1 MSAYYNTRKKGFQL
15 LLATF
20 MTNKEQNKYSIRLSE
35 AITWIR
41 FPLIFFIILLHCYST
56 VRIPGNH
63 VLYFKVI
70 YPFSLWL
77 GETGVP
83 GFFFISGFLF
93 FLSKKYY
100 LQKLKIRFHTLL
112 IPYILWNTLLLG
124 FYILAYYAGYPQD
137 INGKNIENYTYIDF
151 IRAFWDRGS
160 YDEGNFVPILCPFW
174 YIRNLLIMSVLSPL
188 LYYIIKYSRELF
200 LMVVAIWWLMT
211 PHNAFISQTILFFCL
226 GAYFS
231 ILDKNPLEIFI
242 KYRKPLLVLCVT
254 AAFAD
259 IMVHTI
265 YVTLVNLQIHRIALI
280 LNIPALFILA
290 DFCCQRNITSKLLP
304 NATFIVFS
312 VHYPIVVVM
321 RKACA
326 SQLGDASDII
336 HIPLYFVC
344 VIVATTIS
352 IISYV
357 WLDKY
362 LPKVKNILSGN
373 R

>member
-1 MSAYYNTRKKGFQL
+1 MEQK
-15 LLATF
+15 
-20 MTNKEQNKYSIRLSE
+20 QNKVRLSE
-35 AITWIR
+35 AITWLR

-56 VRIPGNH
+56 VRLPGDH
-63 VLYFKVI
+63 GMCFKII

-93 FLSKKYY
+93 FLSKKKYQ
-100 LQKLKIRFHTLL
+100 QKLETRFHTLL
-112 IPYILWNTLLLG
+112 IPYLLWNALLLG
-124 FYILAYYAGYPQD
+124 LYIIAFIAGYPQD
-137 INGKNIENYTYIDF
+137 INGRSIADYTYIDY

-188 LYYIIKYSRELF
+188 FYYIIKKIRELF
-200 LMVVAIWWLMT
+200 LLVVAVWWLLT

-231 ILDKNPLEIFI
+231 ILEKNPLEVFY
-242 KYRKPLLVLCVT
+242 KHRKLFMVLCF
-254 AAFAD
+254 AFAIAD
-259 IMVHTI
+259 IVVHTLF
-265 YVTLVNLQIHRIALI
+265 VTPINLQIHRLALI
-280 LNIPALFILA
+280 FNIPALLIIA
-290 DFCCQRNITSKLLP
+290 DDCCRHGFSSKLLP
-304 NATFIVFS
+304 NAAFIVFS
-312 VHYPIVVVM
+312 VHYPIVVLM

-326 SQLGDASDII
+326 AKLGEASDLI

-344 VIVATTIS
+344 VLAATAIS
-352 IISYV
+352 ILIYI
-357 WLDKY
+357 LMDKFM
-362 LPKVKNILSGN
+362 PKVKNILSGN

>member
-1 MSAYYNTRKKGFQL
+1 MEQK
-15 LLATF
+15 
-20 MTNKEQNKYSIRLSE
+20 QNKVRLSE
-35 AITWIR
+35 AITWLR

-56 VRIPGNH
+56 VRLPGDH
-63 VLYFKVI
+63 GMYFKII

-93 FLSKKYY
+93 FLSKKKYQ
-100 LQKLKIRFHTLL
+100 QKLETRFHTLL
-112 IPYILWNTLLLG
+112 IPYLLWNALLLG
-124 FYILAYYAGYPQD
+124 LYIIAFIAGYPQD
-137 INGKNIENYTYIDF
+137 INGRSIADYTYIDY

-188 LYYIIKYSRELF
+188 FYYIIKKIRELF
-200 LMVVAIWWLMT
+200 LLVVAVWWLLT

-231 ILDKNPLEIFI
+231 ILEKNPLEVFY
-242 KYRKPLLVLCVT
+242 KHRKLFMVLCF
-254 AAFAD
+254 AFAIAD
-259 IMVHTI
+259 IVVHTLF
-265 YVTLVNLQIHRIALI
+265 VTPINLQIHRLALI
-280 LNIPALFILA
+280 FNIPALLIIA
-290 DFCCQRNITSKLLP
+290 DYCCRHGFSSKLLP
-304 NATFIVFS
+304 NAAFIVFS
-312 VHYPIVVVM
+312 VHYPIVVLM

-326 SQLGDASDII
+326 AKLGEASDLI

-344 VIVATTIS
+344 VLAATAIS
-352 IISYV
+352 ILIYI
-357 WLDKY
+357 LMDKFM
-362 LPKVKNILSGN
+362 PKVKNILSGN